1 MDAFRALLSR
11 TCSPISD
18 PEAQPQ
24 QLEDCAR
31 STIPVP
37 FPHPILTLDRGSVLV
52 SRHDDPPSLLPDDL
66 PPAYTLAYPPILPIS
81 GSEPSGS
88 ESAINTTADGYNLYA
103 TVIAVIL
110 TIGLLATAVF
120 FSFFNQSRV

>member
-52 SRHDDPPSLLPDDL
+52 SRHDDPPSLLP
-66 PPAYTLAYPPILPIS
+66 PAYTLAYPPIPPIS
-81 GSEPSGS
+81 GSDPSGS
-88 ESAINTTADGYNLYA
+88 ESAINTTVDGHNLHA
-103 TVIAVIL
+103 IVIAVIL
-110 TIGLLATAVF
+110 TIALLATAVYY
-120 FSFFNQSRV
+120 SFFNQSRV